1 MDRLLTAKQVG
12 ELLNVNQFTIYQWVR
27 EGSLPAIRE
36 GRTLRFSPAGLEAW
50 ARARSATEWT
60 HDTAR

>member
-12 ELLNVNQFTIYQWVR
+12 ELLNVRAYTIYEWVKAGR
-27 EGSLPAIRE
+27 LPAIRE

-50 ARARSATEWT
+50 VRARSASERT